1 MIHRRL
7 LHAVLACVL
16 LASPGAAQERPF
28 PYTLGPRDAVIV
40 PVGLGLSLL
49 GDHVTND
56 QASLTRAEIA
66 AMSPDDINGFDR
78 TAARNWSPTWADRSD
93 WGRDVSLG
101 AAALVTFAPLAPQV
115 LRGRWRNSV
124 TLGTM
129 FAESYLLLRG
139 ATYTAKG
146 LTGRVR
152 PFVRNTSLGVDERL
166 ALSDA
171 DPQDA
176 QQSFYSGHA
185 AAGFALATLMSTV
198 FTDIHGRSTASNVLW
213 ASSLSVA
220 GFTAYARVKAGMH
233 YPSDVLVGAAVGSA
247 IGLAVPW
254 LHRAG
259 KGAPVDVAA
268 GPGGVVV
275 RIRH

>member
-1 MIHRRL
+1 MSRRPI
-7 LHAVLACVL
+7 LHAALAFAL
-16 LASPGAAQERPF
+16 AASPSAAQERPF
-28 PYTLGPRDAVIV
+28 PYVLGSRDAVIV
-40 PVGLGLSLL
+40 PVGVGLSLL
-49 GDHVTND
+49 GDHVANNRD
-56 QASLTRAEIA
+56 PLTRADIA
-66 AMSPDDINGFDR
+66 GMTPDDVNGFDR

-93 WGRDVSLG
+93 VGRDVSLVS
-101 AAALVTFAPLAPQV
+101 AVLVSFAPMAPEV
-115 LRGRWRNSV
+115 FRGRLRNSV

-139 ATYTAKG
+139 VTYTTKG
-146 LTGRVR
+146 LAGRTR
-152 PFVRNTSLGVDERL
+152 PFTHNTSLSVDDRL
-166 ALSDA
+166 GLADG

-176 QQSFYSGHA
+176 YQSFFSGHSA
-185 AAGFALATLMSTV
+185 AAFALATLMSTV
-198 FTDIHGRSTASNVLW
+198 YADIHGPSTASKVLW

-233 YPSDVLVGAAVGSA
+233 YPSDVLVGAAVGTA

-254 LHRAG
+254 LHRRG
-259 KGAPVDVAA
+259 EGAPLDVAA